1 MRLFAVILLVAAAC
15 GSAVAQDPGVPDTV
29 RVDNV
34 IFDVNNKATVN
45 VHLINDQALSGVQ
58 IPVTYTGDL
67 AILDSVNFGP
77 RAAGF
82 AGDDYLAASENLGGS
97 SQTVM
102 LALVPLSSGSI
113 AAGTDEIATL
123 YFSQNMSSLLDTS
136 FINATTV
143 APAGGLLAAS
153 TAAQPAG
160 YAPRYVAGSVRL
172 PTGVADHPDVLPR
185 EFDLSPNFPNPFNP
199 STSFSVALP
208 TSSHLTV
215 EIYNLL
221 GQRVVKL
228 FDGTAQAGYL
238 DLTWDGRD
246 SRGRTVGS
254 GVYFYKVEAQDFQK
268 VRKMVLLK

>member
-1 MRLFAVILLVAAAC
+1 MRLFAVILLVVAAC
-15 GSAVAQDPGVPDTV
+15 ASAFAQDPGVPDTV
-29 RVDNV
+29 RLDTGVFVSD
-34 IFDVNNKATVN
+34 KAV
-45 VHLINDQALSGVQ
+45 VRVFLINDQALSGIQ

-77 RAAGF
+77 RTAGF
-82 AGDDYLAASENLGGS
+82 AGDDFLAASENLGGS
-97 SQTVM
+97 SQTLM
-102 LALVPLSSGSI
+102 LAAVPLSSGSI

-123 YFSQNMSSLLDTS
+123 YFSRNLASVLTTSS
-136 FINATTV
+136 INSTTLV
-143 APAGGLLAAS
+143 PAGGLLAAT
-153 TAAQPAG
+153 TAAQPSG
-160 YAPRYVAGSVRL
+160 YAPRYVSGAVRVG
-172 PTGVADHPDVLPR
+172 TAVVNHPDVLPR

-208 TSSHLTV
+208 KAGHLTV

-221 GQRVVKL
+221 GQRVLKL

-246 SRGRTVGS
+246 SHGRTVGS